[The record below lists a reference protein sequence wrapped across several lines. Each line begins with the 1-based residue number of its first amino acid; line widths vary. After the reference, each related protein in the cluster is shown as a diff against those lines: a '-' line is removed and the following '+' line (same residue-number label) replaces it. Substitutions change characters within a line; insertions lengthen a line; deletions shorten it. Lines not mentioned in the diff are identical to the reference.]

1 VGPAAVYRRHEPERT
16 ALYTIVE
23 AQLETALEQAR
34 LRSEHGFGYPAFVE
48 RTFRDY
54 LACGRRELG
63 FTRVRCASC
72 GFERLLAFSCKRRGL
87 CPSCESRRMA
97 DTAAHLVD
105 RVLPVVPYRQ
115 WVLSLPIPVRLL
127 LAREPALL
135 SKTLRIF
142 TQRLFAYQRRRARE
156 MGIEADAARHE
167 PRRRTPMI
175 TDARCAA
182 VTFVQRGG
190 GAINVNPH
198 FHTVGADGVFDV
210 RDDGSVRF
218 VPLLAPTDE
227 DVEAI
232 CAEVASRVLRMVER
246 HRDDAGDDDLG
257 DDDGLSPTLPLAFAP
272 GPSTPPAPR
281 WEHPAQQR
289 APRGRRCATVKGFS
303 LHAETTVGALDRRGL
318 ERLCRYGLRSS
329 FALSR
334 LTVKEDGTLRYRL
347 KRPWPDGRTELRLE
361 PLELMRRLALLI
373 PPPRAH
379 TVRYHGAFA
388 PASSIRAA
396 IRPRALSAEVHGR
409 HGTRADN
416 AAPGCSTFGHPDSS
430 ERPGPPSLP
439 ASTDDRVQ
447 PQESKPKEATTP
459 NLAELD
465 PDLLLTVMGDRPDE
479 ASLLPVR
486 QRRLDWA
493 TLLRRVFA
501 VDLTVCPRCTGAM
514 KVLCA
519 VNDPPVVQKILRH
532 LGLPTEGPRCAPA
545 RGPPEPEFDFDIDQD
560 TEPWGDDEGLELDV
574 EDENLEA

>member
-1 VGPAAVYRRHEPERT
+1 VDSAAVYRRHQPEGT

-48 RTFRDY
+48 KTFRDY

-63 FTRVRCASC
+63 FTRVRCAEC

-87 CPSCESRRMA
+87 CPSCEGRRMA

-105 RVLPVVPYRQ
+105 RVLPAVPYRQ

-156 MGIEADAARHE
+156 IGVEADAARDE
-167 PRRRTPMI
+167 PRRRTPLI

-182 VTFVQRGG
+182 VTFIQRGG
-190 GAINVNPH
+190 GAINLNPH
-198 FHTVGADGVFDV
+198 FHTVGADGVFEV

-218 VPLLAPTDE
+218 VPLLAPTDA
-227 DVEAI
+227 DVEAL
-232 CAEVASRVLRMVER
+232 CKEVASRVLRMVER
-246 HRDDAGDDDLG
+246 HRDDAGDDDRR

-272 GPSTPPAPR
+272 GPRTSPAPG
-281 WEHPAQQR
+281 WEHPLQGHLR
-289 APRGRRCATVKGFS
+289 KSRCASVDGFS

-334 LTVKEDGTLRYRL
+334 LSVKDDGTLRYRL

-396 IRPRALSAEVHGR
+396 IRPRVLRPSEGHAR
-409 HGTRADN
+409 HGTGRDSDGA
-416 AAPGCSTFGHPDSS
+416 GCLTSGHPAGS
-430 ERPGPPSLP
+430 ERSRHLDRA
-439 ASTDDRVQ
+439 ASTDGGLEQQAKR
-447 PQESKPKEATTP
+447 PLAATP
-459 NLAELD
+459 DLAELD

-486 QRRLDWA
+486 QRRLNWA
-493 TLLRRVFA
+493 SLLRRVFA
-501 VDLTVCPRCTGAM
+501 VDITVCPRCSGRM
-514 KVLCA
+514 RVLCA
-519 VNDPPVVQKILRH
+519 INDPPVAQKILRH

-545 RGPPEPEFDFDIDQD
+545 RGPPEPEFTFDIDQD
-560 TEPWGDDEGLELDV
+560 TEPWGNDDVLEL
-574 EDENLEA
+574 EFENENLET

>member
-48 RTFRDY
+48 KTFRDY

-63 FTRVRCASC
+63 FTRVRCAEC

-87 CPSCESRRMA
+87 CPSCEGRRMA

-105 RVLPVVPYRQ
+105 RVLPAVPYRQ

-156 MGIEADAARHE
+156 IGVEADAARDE
-167 PRRRTPMI
+167 PRRRTPLI

-182 VTFVQRGG
+182 VTFIQRGG
-190 GAINVNPH
+190 GAINLNPH
-198 FHTVGADGVFDV
+198 FHTVGADGVFEV

-218 VPLLAPTDE
+218 VPLLAPTDA
-227 DVEAI
+227 DVEAL
-232 CAEVASRVLRMVER
+232 CKEVASRVLRMVER
-246 HRDDAGDDDLG
+246 HRDDAGDDDRR

-272 GPSTPPAPR
+272 GPRTSPAPG
-281 WEHPAQQR
+281 WEHPLQGHLR
-289 APRGRRCATVKGFS
+289 KSRCASVDGFS

-334 LTVKEDGTLRYRL
+334 LSVKDDGTLRYRL

-396 IRPRALSAEVHGR
+396 IRPRVLRPSEGHAR
-409 HGTRADN
+409 HGTGRDSDGA
-416 AAPGCSTFGHPDSS
+416 GCLTSGHPAGS
-430 ERPGPPSLP
+430 ERSRHLDRA
-439 ASTDDRVQ
+439 ASTDGGLEQQAKR
-447 PQESKPKEATTP
+447 PLAATP
-459 NLAELD
+459 DLAELD

-486 QRRLDWA
+486 QRRLNWA
-493 TLLRRVFA
+493 SLLRRVFA
-501 VDLTVCPRCTGAM
+501 VDITVCPRCSGRM
-514 KVLCA
+514 RVLCA
-519 VNDPPVVQKILRH
+519 INDPPVAQKILRH

-545 RGPPEPEFDFDIDQD
+545 RGPPEPEFTFDIDQD
-560 TEPWGDDEGLELDV
+560 TEPWGNDDVLEL
-574 EDENLEA
+574 EFENLET